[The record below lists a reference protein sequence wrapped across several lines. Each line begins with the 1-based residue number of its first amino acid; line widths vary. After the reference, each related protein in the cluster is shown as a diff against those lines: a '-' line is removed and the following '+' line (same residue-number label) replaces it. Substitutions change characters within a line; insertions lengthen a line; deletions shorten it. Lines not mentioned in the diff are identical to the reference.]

1 MAKRV
6 IEQLKELDP
15 KLKEALAD
23 PILRAVI
30 LSRYGEQPED
40 IAEFDALDE
49 VGMTPGST
57 LLPEDLARDF
67 VDKFNDRV
75 DRANLAKRYT
85 GRKKDLGELKRLDD
99 RIEAREKRIKESG
112 DPQDKRV
119 RTGREY
125 KRRTEEGIKGAKVK
139 KMNNFERN
147 LAIRRRFDKMFEDAK
162 GKK

>member
-6 IEQLKELDP
+6 IEQLKELNP

-23 PILRAVI
+23 PILRAII
-30 LSRYGEQPED
+30 LTREGVHPEE
-40 IAEFDALDE
+40 IVEFGALDE

-57 LLPEDLARDF
+57 LLPEDLARDS
-67 VDKFNDRV
+67 VDKFHDRV

-85 GRKKDLGELKRLDD
+85 GKKKDLGELKRLDD

-125 KRRTEEGIKGAKVK
+125 KRRTEEGIKGDKVK
-139 KMNNFERN
+139 EMTNFERT
-147 LAIRRRFDKMFEDAK
+147 LAIRKRLEEMLRDDG

>member
-15 KLKEALAD
+15 NLKEALAD
-23 PILRAVI
+23 PILRAII

-40 IAEFDALDE
+40 IAEFGALDE

-57 LLPEDLARDF
+57 LLPEDLARDS
-67 VDKFNDRV
+67 VDKFHDRV

-85 GRKKDLGELKRLDD
+85 GKKKDLGELKRLDD

-125 KRRTEEGIKGAKVK
+125 KRRTEEGIKGDKVK
-139 KMNNFERN
+139 EMTNFERT
-147 LAIRRRFDKMFEDAK
+147 LAIRKRLEEMLRDDG